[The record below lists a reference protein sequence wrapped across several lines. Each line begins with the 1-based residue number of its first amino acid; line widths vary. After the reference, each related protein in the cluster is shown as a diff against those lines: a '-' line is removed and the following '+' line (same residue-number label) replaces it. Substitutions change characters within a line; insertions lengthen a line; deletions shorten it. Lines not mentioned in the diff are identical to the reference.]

1 MKKRFTD
8 EQIIRILREAES
20 RDEPVKDLCKRH
32 NISEQTFYRWRNKFG
47 GMDVADARRLKE
59 LESENDRLKRLIA
72 EQMLVIDGLKEFSPK
87 KMSTPTGQR
96 EALEVLTRRG
106 LSQRK
111 ACCYLGLSR
120 RVATYTLKQPEKD
133 RSLGERLIAAAQEVP
148 RFGYRRMS
156 AWLALGE
163 SRVRRMWRALQLNI
177 PRRRPRRRRCGND
190 IRLPGA
196 TQPNSVWSYD
206 FVHDQ
211 LVDGRALK
219 MLCVI
224 DEYTRECL
232 AIEVDASLRSQD
244 VILTLSRLM
253 RLYGKPA
260 FVRSDNGAEF
270 TAAKV
275 MRWLRD
281 AEIGP
286 AFIAPG
292 SPWQNGFVESFNGK
306 LRDELLN
313 REWFRSRAEAKVLI
327 ERWRQFYNERRPH
340 SAHRYQPPATVRRAW
355 LDSDNIDTRLT
366 A

>member
-1 MKKRFTD
+1 
-8 EQIIRILREAES
+8 
-20 RDEPVKDLCKRH
+20 
-32 NISEQTFYRWRNKFG
+32 
-47 GMDVADARRLKE
+47 
-59 LESENDRLKRLIA
+59 
-72 EQMLVIDGLKEFSPK
+72 
-87 KMSTPTGQR
+87 MSTPTGRR

-111 ACCYLGLSR
+111 ACGYLGLSR

-133 RSLGERLIAAAQEVP
+133 RSLGEQLMAAAQEVP

-232 AIEVDASLRSQD
+232 AIEVGASLRSQD
-244 VILTLSRLM
+244 VILTLSCRC
-253 RLYGKPA
+253 K
-260 FVRSDNGAEF
+260 GA
-270 TAAKV
+270 
-275 MRWLRD
+275 
-281 AEIGP
+281 
-286 AFIAPG
+286 
-292 SPWQNGFVESFNGK
+292 
-306 LRDELLN
+306 
-313 REWFRSRAEAKVLI
+313 
-327 ERWRQFYNERRPH
+327 RRTL
-340 SAHRYQPPATVRRAW
+340 ATVLQRAP
-355 LDSDNIDTRLT
+355 
-366 A
+366 AA

>member
-1 MKKRFTD
+1 MTSPSGR
-8 EQIIRILREAES
+8 RAAL
-20 RDEPVKDLCKRH
+20 
-32 NISEQTFYRWRNKFG
+32 
-47 GMDVADARRLKE
+47 VA
-59 LESENDRLKRLIA
+59 
-72 EQMLVIDGLKEFSPK
+72 
-87 KMSTPTGQR
+87 
-96 EALEVLTRRG
+96 LTRRG

-111 ACCYLGLSR
+111 ACRYLDLSR
-120 RVATYTLKQPEKD
+120 RIAGYALRQPAADQTLA
-133 RSLGERLIAAAQEVP
+133 ERLLAASPQVP
-148 RFGYRRMS
+148 RFGYRRMA
-156 AWLALGE
+156 AWLGVGE
-163 SRVRRMWRALQLNI
+163 ARVRRLWRSLGLNI
-177 PRRRPRRRRCGND
+177 PRRRPRRRRSGSD

-196 TQPNSVWSYD
+196 VRPNAVWSYD

-211 LVDGRALK
+211 MVDGRSLK
-219 MLCVI
+219 LLCVI

-232 AIEVDASLRSQD
+232 AIEVGASLRAQD
-244 VILTLSRLM
+244 VVLTLSRLM

-281 AEIGP
+281 AAIGP

-340 SAHRYQPPATVRRAW
+340 SAHGYKPPASVRRNW
-355 LDSDNIDTRLT
+355 SEPDTIPTGLT

>member
-1 MKKRFTD
+1 MTT
-8 EQIIRILREAES
+8 
-20 RDEPVKDLCKRH
+20 PP
-32 NISEQTFYRWRNKFG
+32 
-47 GMDVADARRLKE
+47 ARRDAIQK
-59 LESENDRLKRLIA
+59 
-72 EQMLVIDGLKEFSPK
+72 LV
-87 KMSTPTGQR
+87 
-96 EALEVLTRRG
+96 RRG
-106 LSQRK
+106 VSERR
-111 ACCYLGLSR
+111 ACRYLGLSR
-120 RVATYTLKQPEKD
+120 RISSYQPRQAAKD
-133 RSLGERLIAAAQEVP
+133 RIVAEKLLAASPQVP
-148 RFGYRRMS
+148 RFGYRRMA
-156 AWLALGE
+156 AWLELGE
-163 SRVRRMWRALQLNI
+163 ARVRRQWRALGLNI
-177 PRRRPRRRRCGND
+177 PRRRPRRRRSGCD

-196 TQPNSVWSYD
+196 VRPNAVRSYD

-211 LVDGRALK
+211 IVDGRALK
-219 MLCVI
+219 LLCVI

-232 AIEVDASLRSQD
+232 AIEVGASLRAQD
-244 VILTLSRLM
+244 VVLTLSRLM

-281 AEIGP
+281 AAIGP

-327 ERWRQFYNERRPH
+327 ERWRQFYNEKRPH
-340 SAHRYQPPATVRRAW
+340 SAHRYKTPASVRRGW
-355 LDSDNIDTRLT
+355 QEPDTIPTELT

>member
-1 MKKRFTD
+1 MTTPATR
-8 EQIIRILREAES
+8 REM
-20 RDEPVKDLCKRH
+20 L
-32 NISEQTFYRWRNKFG
+32 
-47 GMDVADARRLKE
+47 DV
-59 LESENDRLKRLIA
+59 
-72 EQMLVIDGLKEFSPK
+72 LV
-87 KMSTPTGQR
+87 
-96 EALEVLTRRG
+96 RRG

-111 ACCYLGLSR
+111 ACAWLGLSR
-120 RVATYTLKQPEKD
+120 RVAHYAPRQPDKD
-133 RSLGERLIAAAQEVP
+133 GVLSQRLLTSSPQVP
-148 RFGYRRMS
+148 RFGYRRMA
-156 AWLALGE
+156 AWLDVGE
-163 SRVRRMWRALQLNI
+163 ARVRRLWRSLGLNI
-177 PRRRPRRRRCGND
+177 PRRRPKRRRSGSD

-196 TQPNSVWSYD
+196 VRPNAIWSYD

-211 LVDGRALK
+211 MVDGRGLK
-219 MLCVI
+219 LLCVI

-232 AIEVDASLRSQD
+232 AIEVGAKFSSQD

-281 AEIGP
+281 ASIGP

-313 REWFRSRAEAKVLI
+313 REWFRSRAEARVLI
-327 ERWRQFYNERRPH
+327 ERWRQFYNEQRPH
-340 SAHRYQPPATVRRAW
+340 SAHGYKPPASVRRRW
-355 LDSDNIDTRLT
+355 TEPDNIPTELT

>member
-1 MKKRFTD
+1 MTSPSGR
-8 EQIIRILREAES
+8 RAAL
-20 RDEPVKDLCKRH
+20 
-32 NISEQTFYRWRNKFG
+32 
-47 GMDVADARRLKE
+47 VA
-59 LESENDRLKRLIA
+59 
-72 EQMLVIDGLKEFSPK
+72 
-87 KMSTPTGQR
+87 
-96 EALEVLTRRG
+96 LTRRG

-111 ACCYLGLSR
+111 ACRYLGLSR
-120 RVATYTLKQPEKD
+120 RIAGYALRQPAAD
-133 RSLGERLIAAAQEVP
+133 HALAERLLAASPQVP
-148 RFGYRRMS
+148 RFGYRRMA
-156 AWLALGE
+156 AWLGVGE
-163 SRVRRMWRALQLNI
+163 ARVRRLWRSLGLNI
-177 PRRRPRRRRCGND
+177 PRRRPRRRRSGSD

-196 TQPNSVWSYD
+196 VRPNAVWSYD

-211 LVDGRALK
+211 MIDGRSLK
-219 MLCVI
+219 LLCVI

-232 AIEVDASLRSQD
+232 AIEVGASLRAQD
-244 VILTLSRLM
+244 VVLTLSRLM

-281 AEIGP
+281 AAIGP

-313 REWFRSRAEAKVLI
+313 REWFRSRTEAKVLI

-340 SAHRYQPPATVRRAW
+340 SAHGYKPPASVRRNW
-355 LDSDNIDTRLT
+355 SEPDTIPTGLT